1 MGFHLRRPASGDTV
15 NSSSD
20 RHDYLLHHL
29 VTLRDTYALSAL
41 IALGDTART
50 KALTD
55 DYLRDA
61 TVLMSA
67 AYGRSCADQVRASA
81 PRSARRAAD
90 AAGWGGR
97 AWRRL
102 VESAADAM
110 RRNAQEWHH
119 QTMGLT
125 GS

>member
-1 MGFHLRRPASGDTV
+1 M

-20 RHDYLLHHL
+20 RPEYLLHHL
-29 VTLRDTYALSAL
+29 VALRDSYALSSL
-41 IALGDTART
+41 ISHGDTSRIN
-50 KALTD
+50 ALTD

-67 AYGRSCADQVRASA
+67 AYGRVCADQVRASA
-81 PRSARRAAD
+81 PRRAARPG
-90 AAGWGGR
+90 AGTGWVAR

-102 VESAADAM
+102 VDSAVEAM

-119 QTMGLT
+119 QTLAMAGRW
-125 GS
+125 